1 MIKLPFRLKFSTDV
15 FIIAAL
21 VLLLFAWGPV
31 YKKFLA
37 PPAAVPVEKPV
48 PAEKTVSAEKPI
60 PPPPVAESVPAIR
73 TGGASGSVSVISASA
88 SAVEPSQSVANPES
102 PSIWLPSGFRVEADP
117 VGQSVVLSNAVIRL
131 TLSSKSG
138 GIQAAELDRFPLTDH
153 PESGPVI
160 LDFGDRPAL
169 AYVNLPGLVPAPG
182 FEVVGSATSHTARFT
197 ARTPAGLRFERTL
210 TLNDQYEVIVSD
222 TFVNDSDQPILLD
235 DHGLQVGPMSLLP
248 GEVRGK
254 ADVFFGIDSLAT
266 GEGEKVKHWNASG
279 NPFSGGVTLAEQFQ
293 PESRRGGCSMRRPP
307 LGKVLPMEIAKRVNA
322 DLEWVAVKNR
332 FFVQILTP
340 VQGGTALDLQ
350 AVRSSDRS
358 EDPTDSATWMDRA
371 VLKEV
376 SAVAHFGTRNLE
388 PKATMTHEAHY
399 YIGPRDY
406 SIIKNQGNHQDK
418 VMEFG
423 MWSWMAGILVHSLQ
437 GIHHWVPNYGLAI
450 ILITLIIRGL
460 FWPITHKGT
469 ESMKRMQAIQPLV
482 AELRVKYKDN
492 AQKLQQATMALYKE
506 HKVNPL
512 GGCLPLLIQIPVFI
526 ALFNV
531 LRSDIALRF
540 ADFLWV
546 RDLSEPE
553 NLMMGLLPWGLGF
566 NILPIYMAATM
577 AWQTHLT
584 PSAGDPAQQKMMM
597 FMPIMML
604 FFFYTMPSGLVLYWS
619 ANQTMMIVQLTWQRY
634 QTRKKG
640 QLVPAR

>member
-1 MIKLPFRLKFSTDV
+1 MSKFNFRFKFSTDLV
-15 FIIAAL
+15 IIAAL
-21 VLLLFAWGPV
+21 VLLLFAWGPL
-31 YKKFLA
+31 YKKFMA
-37 PPAAVPVEKPV
+37 PPAAVPVEKTGAPSAAL
-48 PAEKTVSAEKPI
+48 PAET
-60 PPPPVAESVPAIR
+60 PPPPSPVAAAIPANA
-73 TGGASGSVSVISASA
+73 TGGTGSGTVSVLRAPA
-88 SAVEPSQSVANPES
+88 PAVEPSPNAVS
-102 PSIWLPSGFRVEADP
+102 PDVSSLWLPSGFRVESDP
-117 VGQSVVLSNAVIRL
+117 TDSPVILSNAVIQL
-131 TLSSKSG
+131 TLSPRSG
-138 GIQAAELDRFPLTDH
+138 GILSAELGRFPLTDH
-153 PESGPVI
+153 PESGPVV

-169 AYVNLPGLVPAPG
+169 AYVNVPGLVPAPG
-182 FEVVGSATSHTARFT
+182 FQVEATATSQIARFT

-210 TLNDQYEVIVSD
+210 SLNDQYEVTVSD
-222 TFVNDSDQPILLD
+222 TFVNESDQPILMD

-266 GEGEKVKHWNASG
+266 GAGEKVKHWNTRSM
-279 NPFSGGVTLAEQFQ
+279 FGGGETLADLFQ
-293 PESRRGGCSMRRPP
+293 PEARRGGCSMRHPP
-307 LGKVLPMEIAKRVNA
+307 LGKPLPLEVGKRVNA

-340 VQGGTALDLQ
+340 AQGGTALDLQ
-350 AVRSSDRS
+350 TTRWVDRS
-358 EDPTDSATWMDRA
+358 EDPADSATWMGRA
-371 VLKEV
+371 VLKDV
-376 SAVAHFGTRNLE
+376 SAVAHFGSRNLE
-388 PKATMTHEAHY
+388 PGATVTHEARY
-399 YIGPRDY
+399 FLGPRDY
-406 SIIKNQGNHQDK
+406 TIIKDQGNHQDK

-423 MWSWMAGILVHSLQ
+423 IWSLISGILVRSLQ
-437 GIHHWVPNYGLAI
+437 WIYQVVPNYGLAI
-450 ILITLIIRGL
+450 ILITLLIRGL

-482 AELRVKYKDN
+482 AELKVKYKDN

-553 NLMMGLLPWGLGF
+553 NLMMGLLPWGLGL
-566 NILPIYMAATM
+566 NLLPIYMAATM

-619 ANQTMMIVQLTWQRY
+619 ANQTMMIVQLLWQK
-634 QTRKKG
+634 QQAKKK
-640 QLVPAR
+640 AAA